1 MENKECKENKLLL
14 CVYHRL
20 SRNKPKKITFNIEY
34 VVASV
39 LRQANLVPQDGGV
52 FTLGLTHLNS

>member
-1 MENKECKENKLLL
+1 MENKEFKENKLLL
-14 CVYHRL
+14 CVYHRRP
-20 SRNKPKKITFNIEY
+20 RNKPKKIIFNIEY

-52 FTLGLTHLNS
+52 LLWA

>member
-1 MENKECKENKLLL
+1 MYIIDDREINQ
-14 CVYHRL
+14 
-20 SRNKPKKITFNIEY
+20 KKIIFNIEY